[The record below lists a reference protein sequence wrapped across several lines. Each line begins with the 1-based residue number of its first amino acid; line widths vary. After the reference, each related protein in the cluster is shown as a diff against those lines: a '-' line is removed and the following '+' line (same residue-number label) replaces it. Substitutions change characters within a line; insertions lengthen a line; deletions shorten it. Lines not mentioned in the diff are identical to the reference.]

1 MIGYTF
7 DQTSECHQYD
17 DDDDDEGQINF
28 SVALSFYIFTDLVN
42 QL

>member
-17 DDDDDEGQINF
+17 DDDDEGRINF